1 MRVSV
6 ARKSKRQSDPSTLR
20 KLKAALTELSF
31 TPPALSFA
39 EGETYVCSTC
49 RLPVRQC
56 NTNPDKRCASTLLE
70 GTELNLIRKVGKGKS
85 VVCIRCG
92 GPIPKK
98 SLEKNPLTELCPS
111 CQKASSK
118 VKSPKRSKGAPQ

>member
-1 MRVSV
+1 M
-6 ARKSKRQSDPSTLR
+6 ARKSKRHSDPSTLR
-20 KLKAALTELSF
+20 KLKSALTELSF

-56 NTNPDKRCASTLLE
+56 NTNPDMKCANTLLE
-70 GTELNLIRKVGKGKS
+70 GTELNLIRQVGKGKS
-85 VVCIRCG
+85 VACVRCG

-98 SLEKNPLTELCPS
+98 SLEKNPLTELCPN
-111 CQKASSK
+111 CQKATPK
-118 VKSPKRSKGAPQ
+118 LKQPKRSKGASQ